1 MKSTLVTLAVL
12 VAFVLAGCGKSEVQ
26 KKLESDLNSEVMKM
40 HDATMA
46 TLAKAKDLSTQID
59 GAVAV
64 QDSLAKRFPKA
75 FEGKTTNDLTA
86 AKEKLAG
93 VKDEMDKWMKGHK
106 PFDPNG
112 KHEDILAQLKKDKD
126 DLTKVKNDVE
136 GALAAATTAIDA
148 HKQLAADAVAKTV
161 KIVKKVVKK

>member
-1 MKSTLVTLAVL
+1 MKSTLVTLAL
-12 VAFVLAGCGKSEVQ
+12 LIAFVLAGCGKSEVQ
-26 KKLESDLNSEVMKM
+26 KKLESELNSEIMKM

-46 TLAKAKDLSTQID
+46 TITKAKDLASQLD

-64 QDSLAKRFPKA
+64 QDSLAKLYPKA
-75 FEGKTTNDLTA
+75 FEGKTTDDLKA

-112 KHEDILAQLKKDKD
+112 KHEEILAQLKKDKE
-126 DLTKVKNDVE
+126 DLTKIKNDAE
-136 GALAAATTAIDA
+136 GAFTAATTAIDS
-148 HKQLAADAVAKTV
+148 HKQLVTDVASKTV
-161 KIVKKVVKK
+161 KTVKKVVKK

>member
-1 MKSTLVTLAVL
+1 MKSTLITLAVL

-26 KKLESDLNSEVMKM
+26 KKLESELNSEVMKM

-46 TLAKAKDLSTQID
+46 TIAKAKDLATQLD

-64 QDSLAKRFPKA
+64 QDSLAKLYPKA
-75 FEGKTTNDLTA
+75 FQGKTTNDLTA

-106 PFDPNG
+106 QFDPNG
-112 KHEDILAQLKKDKD
+112 KHEEILAQLKKDKE
-126 DLTKVKNDVE
+126 DLSKIKNDVE
-136 GALAAATTAIDA
+136 GAFAAATTAIDA
-148 HKQLAADAVAKTV
+148 HKQLATDAVAKTV
-161 KIVKKVVKK
+161 KKVVKK